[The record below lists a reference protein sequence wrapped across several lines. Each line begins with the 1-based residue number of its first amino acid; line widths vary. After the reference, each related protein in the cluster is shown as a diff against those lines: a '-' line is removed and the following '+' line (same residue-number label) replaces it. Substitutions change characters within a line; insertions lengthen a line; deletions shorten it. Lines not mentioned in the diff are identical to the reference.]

1 MAREHLGPRRLQP
14 RRRPARAAVGRRH
27 HAPQVTN
34 PCAATAEPAS
44 HDELALPHCGG
55 VLPPWG
61 RLGRLGGRH
70 ARPPLLRG
78 CRQLHPQ
85 QPRASSGVV
94 SPERAQRAGREELAT
109 EEQQRGAAQPGGRV
123 APGAARRVLRG
134 MELRPAHQ
142 PLDSR
147 EKPKTRGG
155 HPRLERVGSFAPKR
169 LKRTTVIHTVTL
181 NKVCGRWMYYRVR
194 IYKAA
199 RGTRLSRSQNE
210 QAPHRH
216 LTLDKVHAL
225 GIQFSK
231 SPSQTAWLCVPC
243 GRWHCAIAAR
253 WTAASIPR
261 EADRGK
267 VQPPSKGAAGRE
279 RQTH

>member
-1 MAREHLGPRRLQP
+1 MIEHLELGSVLRAARPHRRHAPSEEQQARGRWHEGVPVAREHLGPRRLQP

-34 PCAATAEPAS
+34 PCAAAAEPAS

-134 MELRPAHQ
+134 MQLRPAHQ
-142 PLDSR
+142 PLSR
-147 EKPKTRGG
+147 EKPKTRRAPTGRNRT
-155 HPRLERVGSFAPKR
+155 PRYTDSFK
-169 LKRTTVIHTVTL
+169 
-181 NKVCGRWMYYRVR
+181 
-194 IYKAA
+194 
-199 RGTRLSRSQNE
+199 
-210 QAPHRH
+210 
-216 LTLDKVHAL
+216 DAL
-225 GIQFSK
+225 
-231 SPSQTAWLCVPC
+231 
-243 GRWHCAIAAR
+243 R
-253 WTAASIPR
+253 
-261 EADRGK
+261 
-267 VQPPSKGAAGRE
+267 
-279 RQTH
+279 